1 LSGPSVKLV
10 GQRRLRRAVGERRG
24 AAISQTQMTARST
37 TNHQSRIARQAG
49 RTSRRLF
56 PITPPGANS
65 HHASAE
71 AKQRKARRFRYP
83 NGTGMSSA
91 HTQREL
97 RSDEGYDQGNETS
110 LHKGLPCSDQPSSV
124 AVRSNVPLV
133 QSVDQIRMRR
143 QIDNLAAGS
152 FARMLKM

>member
-1 LSGPSVKLV
+1 
-10 GQRRLRRAVGERRG
+10 
-24 AAISQTQMTARST
+24 
-37 TNHQSRIARQAG
+37 
-49 RTSRRLF
+49 
-56 PITPPGANS
+56 
-65 HHASAE
+65 
-71 AKQRKARRFRYP
+71 
-83 NGTGMSSA
+83 MSSA

-110 LHKGLPCSDQPSSV
+110 LHKGLPCSLVSPSDRTS
-124 AVRSNVPLV
+124 PLV

>member
-1 LSGPSVKLV
+1 
-10 GQRRLRRAVGERRG
+10 
-24 AAISQTQMTARST
+24 
-37 TNHQSRIARQAG
+37 
-49 RTSRRLF
+49 
-56 PITPPGANS
+56 
-65 HHASAE
+65 
-71 AKQRKARRFRYP
+71 
-83 NGTGMSSA
+83 MSSA

-110 LHKGLPCSDQPSSV
+110 LHKASPAPINRLVSPSDRTS
-124 AVRSNVPLV
+124 PLV